1 MTDQITKTL
10 ISGLR
15 TQRQAAGYTQEML
28 GQLLKIQR
36 ATYCNYE
43 NGIRTPSLEILVTLA
58 ELYHVSTDYLIRGI
72 DSYLCTNPTSQKIA
86 QMVDN
91 MPQAS
96 QQDVLGYTCYRN
108 HFPFSSKKN
117 FQLKN

>member
-58 ELYHVSTDYLIRGI
+58 ELYHVSTDYLMYE
-72 DSYLCTNPTSQKIA
+72 SYLPENSPDGGQHA
-86 QMVDN
+86 
-91 MPQAS
+91 AS
-96 QQDVLGYTCYRN
+96 FSTGCSRL
-108 HFPFSSKKN
+108 HLLPKSFPF
-117 FQLKN
+117 LL